1 MTCIPRYMRYITME
15 RIELEAEKREVIGKN
30 VRFLRRTGITPA
42 NLYGHGIESIPLQVN
57 TKQLATTLAH
67 MSMTDL
73 IHLKISGTK
82 TPRNVMVRQV
92 QKNPTSDD
100 VLHVDFYQVKMTEK
114 IKADVPLVFTGE
126 APVLKRKNVS
136 LIHLL
141 DTLHVEGL
149 PDHLPH
155 NIEVEISSLEEPDQA
170 IYVKDIPLSDDITL
184 ISDPEQMVVKAE
196 EARRAIEVEE
206 VVEAAEEEVAEGEEA
221 AVEAE
226 AAPAE
231 EGKAESSAEEQ

>member
-1 MTCIPRYMRYITME
+1 ME
-15 RIELEAEKREVIGKN
+15 RIELEAEKRDVIGKK

-42 NLYGHGIESIPLQVN
+42 NLYGHDVESVPLQVN
-57 TKQLATTLAH
+57 TKQLETMLAH

-73 IHLKISGTK
+73 IHLKIQGAK
-82 TPRNVMVRQV
+82 GPKNVMVRQV
-92 QKNPTSDD
+92 QKNPTSDN

-114 IKADVPLVFTGE
+114 IKADVPLVFIGE

-141 DTLHVEGL
+141 DTLHIEAL

-170 IYVKDIPLSDDITL
+170 IYIKDIPLSDDVTL
-184 ISDPEQMVVKAE
+184 LSDPEQMVIKAE
-196 EARRAIEVEE
+196 EARRIVEVEAVE
-206 VVEAAEEEVAEGEEA
+206 EAVEEEAAEGVEEA
-221 AVEAE
+221 VAE

-231 EGKAESSAEEQ
+231 EAKTEPAPEAQE